1 MVGKLKSTFDF
12 AFLQTVFLY
21 RTSVQLKLNPLLSES
36 QTEVELRSAHVLA
49 DQHLYLTCT
58 LVFLTRVLYQYLT
71 IMCTI
76 VAKPN

>member
-1 MVGKLKSTFDF
+1 MAGKQKSTFDS
-12 AFLQTVFLY
+12 AFLQTVFFY